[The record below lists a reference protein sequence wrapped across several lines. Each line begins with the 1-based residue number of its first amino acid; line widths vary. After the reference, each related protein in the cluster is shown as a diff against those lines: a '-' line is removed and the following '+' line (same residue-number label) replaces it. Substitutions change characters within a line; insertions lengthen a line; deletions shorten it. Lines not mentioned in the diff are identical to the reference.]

1 MLMTEVDRLDLPTWR
16 KAQELEQHLGDPR
29 VAANSLSCH
38 TTVNFD
44 EGDEFPQKSVDALS
58 DVGFFN
64 YLVPEKFAGAMASP
78 TELMAL
84 TRVVSRRDLTTA
96 IAIGQTFLGALPVWL
111 GGSDEQTALQSS
123 HVRSAHLGCL
133 ALTEKGHGSDVM
145 SSEVVAEPH
154 ADGLCVSGEKWL
166 INNGTRGT
174 TLSLLVR
181 SKPGTGMDTL
191 SLLLIDKETLS
202 DGATKPVEK
211 IPTHGIRGADISG
224 IRFVD
229 CVVPESVV
237 MGGVGGGFE
246 LMVKTLQISRIMA
259 TGFSLGASDSAIRLA
274 LDFAIDR
281 QIYGASVVDI
291 PAARFS
297 LIGCLLDQFMA
308 ESVALIT
315 TRAITLQPSR
325 LTLWSAITKYYV
337 PVTSEKIVRDSG
349 VVLGARHYIREDHWS
364 GLFQKLMRD
373 NAVVSLF
380 DGSTAVNLGLIAGQL
395 NMLVAAR
402 TKSHGHLEPEQRD
415 ELLALATLDQADTG
429 FPRAD
434 DLELSNNGHD
444 EILDSLGWLAEKIA
458 AEPGDED
465 EAIRQ
470 LLLEE
475 IALLLLER
483 DKLDAAVR
491 DLNLA
496 KDFKPTSEARFE
508 LAKRY
513 CQLFAAA
520 SAILI
525 WVANRD
531 TINGMFSSGEWL
543 ELMLARINSELS
555 EVGVSHWMQ
564 NKVVIE
570 RLWQQFLGLYHDE
583 KMFSIVPFALAKG
596 VR

>member
-281 QIYGASVVDI
+281 QGRQLWI
-291 PAARFS
+291 
-297 LIGCLLDQFMA
+297 
-308 ESVALIT
+308 
-315 TRAITLQPSR
+315 SR
-325 LTLWSAITKYYV
+325 L
-337 PVTSEKIVRDSG
+337 R
-349 VVLGARHYIREDHWS
+349 
-364 GLFQKLMRD
+364 
-373 NAVVSLF
+373 
-380 DGSTAVNLGLIAGQL
+380 
-395 NMLVAAR
+395 
-402 TKSHGHLEPEQRD
+402 
-415 ELLALATLDQADTG
+415 G
-429 FPRAD
+429 FP
-434 DLELSNNGHD
+434 
-444 EILDSLGWLAEKIA
+444 
-458 AEPGDED
+458 
-465 EAIRQ
+465 
-470 LLLEE
+470 
-475 IALLLLER
+475 
-483 DKLDAAVR
+483 
-491 DLNLA
+491 
-496 KDFKPTSEARFE
+496 
-508 LAKRY
+508 
-513 CQLFAAA
+513 
-520 SAILI
+520 
-525 WVANRD
+525 
-531 TINGMFSSGEWL
+531 
-543 ELMLARINSELS
+543 
-555 EVGVSHWMQ
+555 
-564 NKVVIE
+564 
-570 RLWQQFLGLYHDE
+570 
-583 KMFSIVPFALAKG
+583 
-596 VR
+596 